1 MRRLLIALVLS
12 LSAALPVAAAPLDD
26 AASAYVKLVLGVG
39 EHEDGYVDA
48 YYGPAEVR
56 EAVKAAKPSLPVL
69 AAEADRLAAAVG
81 AVDPA
86 PLSAIERKRR
96 AFLAAQIK
104 AVKFRIGM
112 IQGAKPTFQD
122 EAEALFSV
130 NPSLKPLSAYDPLL
144 AKIEA
149 VVPGDGPLADRVDA
163 FKMRYAIPK
172 DRLEPVMRAAIA
184 ECRARTAAHFKLP
197 AEESFVLEFVT
208 NKSWSGYNWYQGKAH
223 SLIQVNTDL
232 PIFVDRAVDLGCHEG
247 YPGHHTHNALL
258 EDRLVKGRGWV
269 EFSVYPL
276 FSPLSLIAEGE
287 GNYGI
292 DLAFPGEQRTAFEAK
307 TLYPLAGL
315 DPKTASAYSALRE
328 AVAGLTGA
336 RLTITADLLN
346 GKIDRETAISLMQK
360 YQLVSRAR
368 AEQSVRFSES
378 YRSYV
383 LNYVT
388 GQEMVKAK
396 VERAGS
402 DPAARWKAMETILS
416 EPTLPADLLN

>member
-1 MRRLLIALVLS
+1 MRRLLTALVLS

-56 EAVKAAKPSLPVL
+56 EAVKAAKPSLPAL
-69 AAEADRLAAAVG
+69 AAEADRLSAAVG

-96 AFLAAQIK
+96 AFLAAQIE

-122 EAEALFSV
+122 EAEALFGV
-130 NPSLKPLSAYDPLL
+130 NPTLKPLSAYDPLL

-184 ECRARTAAHFKLP
+184 ECRARTAAHFKP
-197 AEESFVLEFVT
+197 PPEESFVLEFVT
-208 NKSWSGYNWYQGKAH
+208 DKSWSGYNWYQGKAH

-232 PIFVDRAVDLGCHEG
+232 PIFIDRAVDLGCHEG

-315 DPKTASAYSALRE
+315 DPKTAAAYSALRK

-346 GKIDRETAISLMQK
+346 GKIDRETAIALMQK

-368 AEQSVRFSES
+368 AEQSVRFSEG

-396 VERAGS
+396 VERAGK